1 MGRIPRD
8 RPAGTRFDAPRIGRN
23 GTRAFR
29 AGAGSVPAAATQFG
43 SVEGLVMDTVLVE
56 LEADHPGFNDPE
68 YRRRRN
74 EIAAVAVAQRP
85 EETPARIAYT
95 ATERSTWRTV
105 FEHLARLYPTH
116 ACREYNAVFGEL
128 GYRPGEIPQLADVS
142 AFLGQRTGFR
152 LRPVAGLVSARD
164 FLAGLAGR
172 VFCATQYIR
181 HHSKPHY
188 TPEPDVVHELLGHAP
203 MLAIPEFA
211 YLSQAIGRASLGA
224 SDEAIERLA
233 TLYWFTVEYGVVRQD
248 GALRAYGAGLLSSF
262 GELEHALAGG
272 PEIRPFDP
280 AEAALTPYPI
290 TTFQPLLWE
299 VPSIGE
305 AFARIETYL
314 A

>member
-1 MGRIPRD
+1 VGSIPT
-8 RPAGTRFDAPRIGRN
+8 ASTIFLS
-23 GTRAFR
+23 F
-29 AGAGSVPAAATQFG
+29 
-43 SVEGLVMDTVLVE
+43 VEGPPMDTTLME
-56 LEADHPGFNDPE
+56 LDADHPGFNDPE

-74 EIAAVAVAQRP
+74 EIAALALAQRP
-85 EETPARIAYT
+85 GDVPARVTYT
-95 ATERSTWRTV
+95 PVERATWRTV
-105 FEHLARLYPTH
+105 FENLARLYPTH
-116 ACREYNAVFGEL
+116 ACAEYNRVFGEL
-128 GYRPGEIPQLADVS
+128 GYRADEIPQLADVS
-142 AFLGQRTGFR
+142 AFLEERTGFR
-152 LRPVAGLVSARD
+152 MRPVAGLVSARE
-164 FLAGLAGR
+164 FLGNLAER
-172 VFCATQYIR
+172 VFCSTQYIR
-181 HHSKPHY
+181 HHSNPNY

-211 YLSQAIGRASLGA
+211 DLSQAIGRGSLGA

-248 GALRAYGAGLLSSF
+248 GELRAYGAGLLSSF

-280 AEAALTPYPI
+280 EVAAVTPYPI

-305 AFARIETYL
+305 AFARMEAFL